1 VYRGIRYRGG
11 KWVSEIREPRKSNRI
26 WLGTYPAPEMAAAA
40 YDAAALA
47 LRGAEAALNFP
58 GAALSR
64 PAPASCSPDDIRAAA
79 AAAVIARSHSPQ
91 AGGEAA
97 GASTSSSGAGEHRAG
112 DRRIVDEDDVF
123 QVPGLLAGMAE
134 GLMMSPPR
142 LVGPATDGALSP
154 EEDGSEDGV
163 VSLWDHS

>member
-1 VYRGIRYRGG
+1 
-11 KWVSEIREPRKSNRI
+11 
-26 WLGTYPAPEMAAAA
+26 
-40 YDAAALA
+40 
-47 LRGAEAALNFP
+47 
-58 GAALSR
+58 
-64 PAPASCSPDDIRAAA
+64 
-79 AAAVIARSHSPQ
+79 
-91 AGGEAA
+91 
-97 GASTSSSGAGEHRAG
+97 
-112 DRRIVDEDDVF
+112 VDEDDVF